1 MVTRDLTL
9 FGRDLNECDEGIWM
23 FKNKTKLVGRFLAAG
38 ALSMA
43 MVASAVS
50 VASASDHGGHH
61 SGHDGGGSV
70 TQSMKVEGVVTAYS
84 LSGLSIS
91 LTTKG
96 SSSPVTY
103 VLTTTTTVNGLAAT
117 ATAPIV
123 GDNVDLVLS
132 TTLPTTVI
140 SIVIDKVHPQRVE
153 GVVTA
158 YSLSGLSLSL
168 TTKTSSSPVAFVLT
182 TATTVNGLAATAS
195 APIVGDNVD
204 LVLSTTLPTTVISIV
219 IDKVHGMGLGGFSGS
234 GSHNFGGNA
243 GHHHGG
249 GH

>member
-1 MVTRDLTL
+1 M
-9 FGRDLNECDEGIWM
+9 
-23 FKNKTKLVGRFLAAG
+23 
-38 ALSMA
+38 
-43 MVASAVS
+43 
-50 VASASDHGGHH
+50 
-61 SGHDGGGSV
+61 
-70 TQSMKVEGVVTAYS
+70 
-84 LSGLSIS
+84 
-91 LTTKG
+91 
-96 SSSPVTY
+96 
-103 VLTTTTTVNGLAAT
+103 
-117 ATAPIV
+117 
-123 GDNVDLVLS
+123 
-132 TTLPTTVI
+132 
-140 SIVIDKVHPQRVE
+140 RVE

-168 TTKTSSSPVAFVLT
+168 TKTSSSPVAFVLT

-249 GH
+249 GHR

>member
-1 MVTRDLTL
+1 
-9 FGRDLNECDEGIWM
+9 M
-23 FKNKTKLVGRFLAAG
+23 FTKKTKIVGRLLAAG
-38 ALSMA
+38 ALSVA
-43 MVASAVS
+43 MVASAVT

-61 SGHDGGGSV
+61 SGHDSGGSV
-70 TQSMKVEGVVTAYS
+70 TQSM
-84 LSGLSIS
+84 
-91 LTTKG
+91 
-96 SSSPVTY
+96 
-103 VLTTTTTVNGLAAT
+103 
-117 ATAPIV
+117 
-123 GDNVDLVLS
+123 
-132 TTLPTTVI
+132 
-140 SIVIDKVHPQRVE
+140 RVE

-168 TTKTSSSPVAFVLT
+168 TKTSSSPVAFVLT

-249 GH
+249 GHR